1 MKVIIFPGQ
10 GSQKSGM
17 ASEFH
22 SNFRVVKDI
31 FERIDEALKFN
42 LSKVILNGSDEELKK
57 TEITQPAILATSF
70 AIYSVLKQE
79 FNFDLSK
86 IKYTAGHSLG
96 EYSAL
101 VASGS
106 LSLEDG
112 VKLVHERGKLMQAA
126 VPEGEGAML
135 AVMGLDITELNSLIK
150 KFDTEKGVCEIANDN
165 CPGQIIL
172 SGNKEKLIAFSNN
185 LKVEKKRSIFLPVSA
200 PFHCSLMKPAAEN
213 MKNKINNTNF
223 QKPLN
228 NIINNVTAQPQDNPK
243 IIKELLVRQIFSTV
257 KWRESLINM
266 SNLGVK
272 NFIEIGPGKVL
283 TGMVKRTLKSINT
296 FSINSIADIKNF
308 QNEFKK

>member
-213 MKNKINNTNF
+213 MKMLLQKTNF
-223 QKPLN
+223 MDFSLQL
-228 NIINNVTAQPQDNPK
+228 ISNVTALPVEKVGD
-243 IIKELLVRQIFSTV
+243 IKELLYKQIFSQV
-257 KWRESLINM
+257 RWRETIEFMIKNNIND
-266 SNLGVK
+266 
-272 NFIEIGPGKVL
+272 FIEIGPGKVL
-283 TGMVKRTLKSINT
+283 SGLVKRTNDKILSRSLVKID
-296 FSINSIADIKNF
+296 DIKNL
-308 QNEFKK
+308 